1 MLTRYL
7 FLLLCLLMPIL
18 AQAAGARVLILADAT
33 AVTRQLQYI
42 VDAELRRGSLQQS
55 PVSPLSPASLV
66 AQVMLMES
74 DPSAQAGG
82 ETLPAADVL
91 LAVGPVA
98 LRQALAQPSI
108 RRIVAVLVTRDTLE
122 LSLAQKPLRAGREVH
137 AIVLDQ
143 PLTRYLDLIH
153 LALPKAKN
161 IGLMSGGDDKQAAQY
176 RSLEKQAEERGMKLT
191 TLRLVDDTS
200 AGLISRLDELLEQSD
215 VLLALPD
222 TRIHNRANV
231 QPLLLTTY
239 RAGVPVVAYSEAYG
253 RAGAL
258 LALYS
263 TPEQLAQQASEVL
276 LQLLQSR
283 NPLPHSVQMPKY
295 FSVYVNGAVARS
307 LGLSISSGI
316 ILRERLR

>member
-1 MLTRYL
+1 
-7 FLLLCLLMPIL
+7 MPIL

-161 IGLMSGGDDKQAAQY
+161 IGLMSGGD
-176 RSLEKQAEERGMKLT
+176 T
-191 TLRLVDDTS
+191 NRLHSIAVWK
-200 AGLISRLDELLEQSD
+200 SRQ
-215 VLLALPD
+215 
-222 TRIHNRANV
+222 
-231 QPLLLTTY
+231 
-239 RAGVPVVAYSEAYG
+239 
-253 RAGAL
+253 
-258 LALYS
+258 
-263 TPEQLAQQASEVL
+263 
-276 LQLLQSR
+276 
-283 NPLPHSVQMPKY
+283 K
-295 FSVYVNGAVARS
+295 
-307 LGLSISSGI
+307 SGG
-316 ILRERLR
+316 